1 MIISC
6 FISSP
11 SSPALL
17 QQISNKLLVD
27 VPEEEGW
34 ATGMRVA
41 EGPFNSFAV
50 ALEGLGS
57 WLVKLAV
64 VHLSQ
69 YQAPLKKEDAAHPF
83 IQLLS

>member
-6 FISSP
+6 LISSL
-11 SSPALL
+11 ALL
-17 QQISNKLLVD
+17 QPISNKLLVD

-57 WLVKLAV
+57 WLVKLAL

-69 YQAPLKKEDAAHPF
+69 YQASPLKKEDAAHPF